1 MEFMPRGQ
9 GGRPA
14 HEAPVPTVNHPDPQ
28 PTKRP
33 RKLSWVTRELRYSVF
48 IVMVG
53 SALILSAL
61 ALWIALSP
69 ARGED
74 NLIDN
79 SKYQAVFL
87 NGGTTSGSVLY
98 STYFGKLTTVNSKY
112 LVLKDIY
119 YLTADQASQGAQQT
133 APQLIKLGC
142 QQLHSPDDSMI
153 INRSQVAFWE
163 NIKDDGKV
171 VAAIKEYKK
180 QNPKGPNCAAA
191 NQPAG
196 QTNTSP
202 QNNSPTN
209 STTNKT
215 P

>member
-1 MEFMPRGQ
+1 MPRGRET
-9 GGRPA
+9 RPA
-14 HEAPVPTVNHPDPQ
+14 AQPPSPGLEQPAPHHATH
-28 PTKRP
+28 KP
-33 RKLSWVTRELRYSVF
+33 RRLSWVTRELRYSVF

-69 ARGED
+69 SRGED
-74 NLIDN
+74 NLIDHG
-79 SKYQAVFL
+79 KYQAVFL
-87 NGGTTSGSVLY
+87 NGGITSGSVLY
-98 STYFGKLTTVNSKY
+98 STYFGRLTTLNNKY
-112 LVLKDIY
+112 LILNDVY
-119 YLTADQASQGAQQT
+119 YLTADQQTQGGT
-133 APQLIKLGC
+133 PQLTKLGC
-142 QQLHSPDDSMI
+142 QQLHSPDDQMVV
-153 INRSQVAFWE
+153 NRSQLAFWE

-191 NQPAG
+191 SQPSG

-202 QNNSPTN
+202 QNTTPGN
-209 STTNKT
+209 STTNKV